1 MRTHGDQ
8 AFFGVD
14 SLEQRLTAL
23 AYAVQLGLHDP
34 WSTEW
39 VSRVVRGLPHSN
51 APQSDALEVEA
62 VFDALKAAVRYT
74 YHPGMDRIQ
83 TLRRTLE
90 LRMGDCDNAS
100 VALATALKIL
110 NFDVAWVIM
119 GSQGNVADHIWAQ
132 VWLPRGVPVDS
143 PGGRWVDLDLTTG
156 PGGYPDSAMCGYA
169 VPYQNRSFWQR
180 YRLQLT

>member
-1 MRTHGDQ
+1 MRHGDQ

-14 SLEQRLTAL
+14 SLDHRLKAL

-34 WSTEW
+34 FSTEW
-39 VSRVVRGLPHSN
+39 VSRVVRDLPHSN
-51 APQSDALEVEA
+51 IPGSDALEVDA
-62 VFDALKAAVRYT
+62 IFDALKKSVRYT

-83 TLRRTLE
+83 TLRRTLA
-90 LRMGDCDNAS
+90 LGVGDCDNAS

-110 NFDVAWVIM
+110 NFDVCWVIM
-119 GSQGNVADHIWAQ
+119 GVEGHVADHIWAQ
-132 VWLPRGVPVDS
+132 VWMPRGVPVDS

-156 PGGYPDSAMCGYA
+156 PGGYPDSAMIGYA
-169 VPYQNRSFWQR
+169 VPYENRSFWQR